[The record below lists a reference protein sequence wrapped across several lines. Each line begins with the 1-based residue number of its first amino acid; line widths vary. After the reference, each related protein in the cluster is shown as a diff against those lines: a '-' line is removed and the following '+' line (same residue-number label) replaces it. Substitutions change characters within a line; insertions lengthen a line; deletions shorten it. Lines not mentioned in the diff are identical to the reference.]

1 MQVVDIQAF
10 SVMIMFAARS
20 IPDSW
25 SRIYRPQGYFEPSE
39 GNFIM
44 QVVDN
49 RAFSVVF
56 AVLFIP
62 DSWSR
67 IYRGILSL
75 LREIL

>member
-1 MQVVDIQAF
+1 MLRATGHARMVSCKPTGNFIMQVVDIQAF
-10 SVMIMFAARS
+10 SVM
-20 IPDSW
+20 
-25 SRIYRPQGYFEPSE
+25 
-39 GNFIM
+39 
-44 QVVDN
+44 
-49 RAFSVVF
+49 F

>member
-1 MQVVDIQAF
+1 
-10 SVMIMFAARS
+10 
-20 IPDSW
+20 
-25 SRIYRPQGYFEPSE
+25 
-39 GNFIM
+39 M

-62 DSWSR
+62 DSWFR
-67 IYRGILSL
+67 IYSLGILSL